1 MHVEFVT
8 MEWSNIHTYHLA
20 MHNNNNIIAV
30 IVLHQQYNIILIVH
44 DYMQVHD
51 R

>member
-20 MHNNNNIIAV
+20 MHNNNNIIAA
-30 IVLHQQYNIILIVH
+30 IVLHQQYTLIVH
-44 DYMQVHD
+44 DYMHVHD

>member
-8 MEWSNIHTYHLA
+8 MEWSNIHTYLA
-20 MHNNNNIIAV
+20 MHA
-30 IVLHQQYNIILIVH
+30 IVLHQQYTLIVH

-51 R
+51 RR